1 MGGWNMLLNGKLCAD
16 AGTVNCPCYLAEYGK
31 CIVCSRLGGSGT
43 TDTDPRQSETPG
55 SCDCQWQGMC
65 IYNEYLQNNLC
76 IKDGGLRAQH
86 APAARGTD
94 ERRCSRLCKIQKIK
108 WFDDDLAVMRI
119 SVPRGMAEKAS
130 LPGSFVFVREPDT
143 ECCFDLPV
151 SVMRSDYEGSE
162 IEVAI
167 KVMGP
172 KSKALLDRYRKLV
185 NKKSQIGDSS
195 DCGLMHEL
203 PLGDIML
210 RGVYRNGLPG
220 AEKLMKSAD
229 NRVLCL
235 VKGVGIAPVANYI
248 RWAEGKHRIDVIA
261 DLEKIN
267 LKFAKYVLGDLEGL
281 NSVTFEPLPH
291 DMTWAQEEEYDVIII
306 SASDYFQQNIYV
318 PESKLV
324 LSNNHR
330 MCCGEGVCG
339 ACMCMGAD
347 GKEHRTCKECL
358 LR

>member
-1 MGGWNMLLNGKLCAD
+1 MLLNSKLCAD
-16 AGTVNCPCYLAEYGK
+16 AGTVNCPCHLAEYGQ

-43 TDTDPRQSETPG
+43 ADTGPRQSETPG

-76 IKDGGLRAQH
+76 IKDGDPEGQNAH
-86 APAARGTD
+86 VDRGTG

-151 SVMRSDYEGSE
+151 SVMRSDYEESAIE
-162 IEVAI
+162 IAV

-172 KSKALLDRYRKLV
+172 KSKALLDRYRKMA
-185 NKKSQIGDSS
+185 NKKSLLGDSS
-195 DCGLMHEL
+195 AGGLMHEL

-248 RWAEGKHRIDVIA
+248 RWAEGKHKIDVIA
-261 DLEKIN
+261 DLDKIN
-267 LKFAKYVLGDLEGL
+267 LKFAKYVLGDSEGL
-281 NSVTFEPLPH
+281 NSVTFEPLPN